1 MPTDIYVP
9 YNPPKVRT
17 RMPGSLGFGIGLFV
31 WAILMIAITL
41 MAGVTPVP

>member
-9 YNPPKVRT
+9 YNPPNVRT

-31 WAILMIAITL
+31 WAILMIVITL
-41 MAGVTPVP
+41 MAGVTPIP